1 MGVETPLIPADD
13 NSEADI
19 PLLAGRGMVGGLPS
33 AYVCQNYAC
42 QLPVTDPAGLA
53 EQLSE

>member
-1 MGVETPLIPADD
+1 
-13 NSEADI
+13 
-19 PLLAGRGMVGGLPS
+19 MVGGLPS